1 MGGFI
6 VTQGWVD
13 FGAMLIRFGYL
24 PRAVTKILEMLEGIY
39 YDLFLQHGL

>member
-1 MGGFI
+1 MGGSI

-13 FGAMLIRFGYL
+13 FGAMLICFGYI

-39 YDLFLQHGL
+39 YDLFLQHGP